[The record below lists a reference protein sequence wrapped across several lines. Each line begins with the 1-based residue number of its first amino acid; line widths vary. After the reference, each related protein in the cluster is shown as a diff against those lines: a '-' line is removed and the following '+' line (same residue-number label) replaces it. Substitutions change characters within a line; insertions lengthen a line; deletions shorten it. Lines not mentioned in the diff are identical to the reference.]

1 MWLDAVGEREDMVG
15 VIYREWAGSRSD
27 VVVIDLG
34 DVVCPLNDCS
44 GVQGEFDP
52 SWRWDGRHYTRVGAV
67 WVAGW
72 LTPQLL
78 AAGS

>member
-1 MWLDAVGEREDMVG
+1 M
-15 VIYREWAGSRSD
+15 
-27 VVVIDLG
+27 VIDLG

-78 AAGS
+78 TAGS